1 MLASGFMNTPITKSL
16 ILSLISTSLVASIA
30 DLKHLLPIRPTP
42 HLYPYLQFW
51 RLCTWQ
57 IAYTS
62 STDLLF
68 ATLLLYQFRVLERLW
83 GSRKFISFLCVSAIW
98 TGLLAPALLST
109 VVRLVS
115 WGRWNYLPG
124 GMTGL
129 VFAALAAWGEEVPR
143 LYRYK
148 IVTGSPDPRSGSN
161 DTPGVILSD
170 KTTTYVMAA
179 QLALSQFPYSLL
191 AASVGWIVGLA
202 WDGDLLPGRMNAW
215 RIPRWLLGDFG
226 VKSAAERECYEGLR
240 RRLEEEGGRSDG
252 MRASGVDGIIDAVD
266 GEARRRPMM
275 RQVADY
281 FRGAF

>member
-1 MLASGFMNTPITKSL
+1 MLASGFANTPITKSL

-51 RLCTWQ
+51 RLFTWQ
-57 IAYTS
+57 ISYTS

-83 GSRKFISFLCVSAIW
+83 GSRKFASFLCVSAIW

-124 GMTGL
+124 GMTG
-129 VFAALAAWGEEVPR
+129 VIFATLAVWGEEVPR

-170 KTTTYVMAA
+170 KTTTYMMAA

-202 WDGDLLPGRMNAW
+202 WGGDLLPGRMNAW
-215 RIPRWLLGDFG
+215 RIPRWWLGDFG
-226 VKSAAERECYEGLR
+226 AKSAAERERYEGLR

-252 MRASGVDGIIDAVD
+252 MRASGVDGMIDAVD

>member
-1 MLASGFMNTPITKSL
+1 MLSSGFVNTPITRSL
-16 ILSLISTSLVASIA
+16 ILSLISASLVASIA
-30 DLKHLLPIRPTP
+30 DLKHLLPIQPTP

-83 GSRKFISFLCVSAIW
+83 GSRKFTSFLCVSAIW

-124 GMTGL
+124 GMTGV
-129 VFAALAAWGEEVPR
+129 VFAALAVWREEVPR

-202 WDGDLLPGRMNAW
+202 WGGDLLPGRMNAW

-226 VKSAAERECYEGLR
+226 AKSAAERERYEGLR

-252 MRASGVDGIIDAVD
+252 MRASGVDGMIDAVD

>member
-1 MLASGFMNTPITKSL
+1 MTPT
-16 ILSLISTSLVASIA
+16 
-30 DLKHLLPIRPTP
+30 
-42 HLYPYLQFW
+42 
-51 RLCTWQ
+51 
-57 IAYTS
+57 
-62 STDLLF
+62 
-68 ATLLLYQFRVLERLW
+68 
-83 GSRKFISFLCVSAIW
+83 
-98 TGLLAPALLST
+98 LLST

-124 GMTGL
+124 GMTGV
-129 VFAALAAWGEEVPR
+129 VFAALAVWGEEVPR

-202 WDGDLLPGRMNAW
+202 WGGDLLPGRMNAW

-226 VKSAAERECYEGLR
+226 AKSAAERERYEGLR

-252 MRASGVDGIIDAVD
+252 MRASGVDGMIDAVD